1 MKTVVLTNH
10 VLSHFNEYC
19 YRCMSCKISW
29 PDRTQLLKHSQ
40 ECPNSQVVRTKT
52 KYKLKANHRLQLK
65 FYLLSLI
72 EFWTHERDRNTNLT
86 TKCYLKDI
94 FASKQLLLDS
104 ASRHGLAK
112 VYTQD
117 SVVCFHDVDDATP
130 SNTAPTSTAATTD
143 AETRVQDTN

>member
-52 KYKLKANHRLQLK
+52 KYKLKANLRLQLK

-72 EFWTHERDRNTNLT
+72 EYWTQEKERDMVT
-86 TKCYLKDI
+86 TSAPKCFLKDM
-94 FASKQLLLDS
+94 FASKRLLLNT
-104 ASRHGLAK
+104 ASRYGLTKIHTEDA
-112 VYTQD
+112 VISFQD
-117 SVVCFHDVDDATP
+117 EEETDT
-130 SNTAPTSTAATTD
+130 TATTTD
-143 AETRVQDTN
+143 TGVQETNL